1 MPKGKEDKTMST
13 EQQRVREMME
23 NIARGKD
30 VGNRLFYDPRQKRI
44 RAGEPASVFGGAPA
58 GNGGEYTINL
68 QPEDLRV
75 FVKGSAS
82 CLA

>member
-1 MPKGKEDKTMST
+1 MNS

-23 NIARGKD
+23 NIARGKE

-44 RAGEPASVFGGAPA
+44 RAGESGNVFGSAPA
-58 GNGGEYTINL
+58 GQGGEYTINV
-68 QPEDLRV
+68 QPEDMRV
-75 FVKGSAS
+75 FVKGSAA